1 MRKINVFDDI
11 LICFKEI
18 CSLLS
23 RNRGSSHWN
32 QVVTEKR
39 QSSDFKIK
47 MCSNTIPSVFVPAKI
62 GGQTNTCLYQMS
74 MCPSRYLKHTAVPVW
89 PRNVTSACD
98 CRAVCDCS
106 RSGHADSSDVE
117 NPAFGVN
124 GSCKRWNTCE
134 RCQLTTICL
143 GEQNPLAKSEKAR
156 EGAVFVC

>member
-23 RNRGSSHWN
+23 RNRGSSYWN

-39 QSSDFKIK
+39 QSSDFKTK
-47 MCSNTIPSVFVPAKI
+47 MCSNSIPSVFVPAKI
-62 GGQTNTCLYQMS
+62 GAQTNNCLYQMS
-74 MCPSRYLKHTAVPVW
+74 MCPSRYLKHTVVPEQS
-89 PRNVTSACD
+89 VTG
-98 CRAVCDCS
+98 S

-134 RCQLTTICL
+134 RRQLTICL

-156 EGAVFVC
+156 DGTVFVC